1 MFLYFLLDEFPLVIK
16 PSITDNPIPN
26 SNTICQKKKIVIQL
40 KNKDNETLFIMFNK
54 FSSVNTFKI
63 GDV

>member
-26 SNTICQKKKIVIQL
+26 SNTICQQKK
-40 KNKDNETLFIMFNK
+40 
-54 FSSVNTFKI
+54 SNTI
-63 GDV
+63 ES